1 MSMQKGAFSIA
12 AKTEVPVV
20 PITLLGTGNLMPA
33 RMEGILNSGTVKVII
48 HKPIRG
54 TNADM
59 LCGEAWNV
67 IADTLIVHGYGVHC
81 SE

>member
-1 MSMQKGAFSIA
+1 M
-12 AKTEVPVV
+12 

-54 TNADM
+54 SNADV
-59 LCGEAWNV
+59 LCNEARNV
-67 IADTLIVHGYGVHC
+67 IADTLILHGYGVHYN
-81 SE
+81 E